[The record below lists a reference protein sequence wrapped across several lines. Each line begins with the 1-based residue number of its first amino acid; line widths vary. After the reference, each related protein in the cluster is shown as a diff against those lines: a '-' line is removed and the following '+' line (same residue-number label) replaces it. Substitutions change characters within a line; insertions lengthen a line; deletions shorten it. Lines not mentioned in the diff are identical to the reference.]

1 MDILTLTFLAIFITF
16 LYMVWNN
23 ADNKGTLL
31 SSQPQQQNVEQ
42 LLLQIQQLTEHVKR
56 LQLQNQQLL
65 RPQQQQSQGTQ
76 PEQQIHQQPTEHQP
90 EQYLIVC
97 N

>member
-42 LLLQIQQLTEHVKR
+42 LLLQIQQLTEQVKQ

-65 RPQQQQSQGTQ
+65 RPQQQQSQGPQ
-76 PEQQIHQQPTEHQP
+76 PEQQIHQQQP
-90 EQYLIVC
+90 QQYLIVG